1 MSLVPIRRAIL
12 SIAAILVLASGA
24 HAELG
29 GPVSSVKVDG
39 GRMGARMASLS
50 MRGYARHDL
59 TRGNGGLVHE
69 FSNASGQVF
78 AVTWSGPGK
87 PDLRTVLGKYFGPY
101 QASAGGGVGRVRHAL
116 RRPAQVDQADL
127 QIQTAGHMGWF
138 HGVAYIPSLAP
149 AGFSTADL
157 PVQP

>member
-1 MSLVPIRRAIL
+1 MSSVPIQTAIL
-12 SIAAILVLASGA
+12 SIAGILFLAAGA
-24 HAELG
+24 QAELG
-29 GPVSSVKVDG
+29 GPFASVKADG
-39 GRMGARMASLS
+39 GRMGARMASRS

-69 FSNASGQVF
+69 FTNASGQVF

-87 PDLRTVLGKYFGPY
+87 PDLRSVLGRYFATY
-101 QASAGGGVGRVRHAL
+101 QASGGGGIGRARRAL